1 MNEQTEF
8 REHDL
13 ILDSLD
19 EWSEML
25 RLFTK
30 ASCLMASMYLPNGRR
45 ILGPFHGA
53 GFGEYLK
60 QTKKFEEGSFC
71 HQLEV
76 EKILTGLRMENS
88 SQKLFTKAL
97 DIRVIPVK
105 IENHT
110 MAYVIFGWMF
120 TSFPDPLECHKMA
133 RILSQNEVIYW
144 QSARIQAAVTTE
156 KVSTYEAMLKLIC
169 STLVGQLISLRQA
182 AITAKLK
189 DELLATVSHE
199 LKTPLTSIL
208 LRIQMLKKNM
218 VKPERIVEFASS
230 LEASARVQAKLIE
243 DLLDAAKVI
252 TGKFVVVPSLVDLKE
267 ILQVSIATVG
277 DSAQAKN
284 ITIECSGLEENSM
297 FVGDPLR
304 LQQAFCNLLTNS
316 VKFTPSNGQIQV
328 KLTQNIS
335 TYTIRFSDNGT
346 GIDPTFMPNLFKKF
360 SQHESKIGLSQAGL
374 GLGLSLV
381 KTIIDLHHG
390 TIEVESAGLG
400 KGTTFEIS
408 LTRDKQLM
416 DVQVEA

>member
-1 MNEQTEF
+1 MNEQAEF
-8 REHDL
+8 RGHDL
-13 ILDSLD
+13 ILNSLE

-30 ASCLMASMYLPNGRR
+30 ASCLMASMYLPDGKR
-45 ILGPFHGA
+45 ILGPFNGA

-60 QTKKFEEGSFC
+60 QTKKFEDGGFC
-71 HQLEV
+71 HQYER
-76 EKILTGLRMENS
+76 EKILATGKVES
-88 SQKLFTKAL
+88 GSQKMFTKAL

-110 MAYVIFGWMF
+110 IAYVIFGWMF
-120 TSFPDPLECHKMA
+120 STFPDPLECHKIA
-133 RILSQNEVIYW
+133 RVLHQNEVIFW
-144 QSARIQAAVTTE
+144 QSARMQAPITTE
-156 KVSTYEAMLKLIC
+156 KISTYEAMLKLIC
-169 STLVGQLISLRQA
+169 STLIGQLISLRQA

-230 LEASARVQAKLIE
+230 LEASARVQAQLIE

-252 TGKFVVVPSLVDLKE
+252 TGKFVVTPSLIDLRE
-267 ILQVSIATVG
+267 ILQVSVATVG
-277 DSAQAKN
+277 DSAHAKN
-284 ITIECSGLEENSM
+284 ITIECSGFENNSL

-335 TYTIRFSDNGT
+335 SYTIRFSDNGT

-390 TIEVESAGLG
+390 SIEVESAGLG

-408 LTRDKQLM
+408 LSRDKQLQEN
-416 DVQVEA
+416 QVEA